1 MSDSVKGAKGLKG
14 SVRSNGH
21 AASGGHVSGGKLIHQ
36 NNSALS
42 RANRTQWDWS
52 NPPSGPQEPYK
63 HHEYPKHVHCDPSR
77 PKHYVVVH
85 SAEEE
90 ARVRGGE

>member
-1 MSDSVKGAKGLKG
+1 MDMPLPEAMFPVVKP
-14 SVRSNGH
+14 
-21 AASGGHVSGGKLIHQ
+21 IHQ

-63 HHEYPKHVHCDPSR
+63 HHEYPKHVYCDPDAD
-77 PKHYVVVH
+77 PNIT
-85 SAEEE
+85 
-90 ARVRGGE
+90 